1 MNCIRVHQFGDP
13 SVLKLEEVPDPR
25 PAAGQVLVRIHAAGV
40 NPVETYIRRGI
51 YGPRQFPYTPGSD
64 GAGEVVD
71 VGEGVA
77 WPKPGDRVYLAGSI
91 SGTYAQLALAE
102 QSQVHPLP
110 AAVSFEQG
118 AAIGVPYATA
128 YRALFQRAEARPA
141 ETLLVHGAS
150 GGVGIAAVQL
160 ARAAGLRVIGT
171 SGTDRGRELV
181 RAQGAHYVLD
191 HSQAG
196 HLEEV
201 MRITAGEGVNIILE
215 MLANANLGDDLT
227 VLSKF
232 GRVIVVGSRGPVQIV
247 PRETMRRDAD
257 IRGMTLFNA
266 SPHELRAI
274 HAALVAGLEN
284 GTLRPVVGRR
294 FALAEAAQA
303 HEAVM
308 VPSGAWGKIVLLP

>member
-40 NPVETYIRRGI
+40 NPVETYIRQGI
-51 YGPRQFPYTPGSD
+51 YGPRQFPYTPGTD

-77 WPKPGDRVYLAGSI
+77 WPKPGDRVYLAGSV

>member
-40 NPVETYIRRGI
+40 NPVETYIRQGI

-303 HEAVM
+303 HKAVM

>member
-40 NPVETYIRRGI
+40 NPVETYIRQGI
-51 YGPRQFPYTPGSD
+51 YGPRQFPYTPGTD